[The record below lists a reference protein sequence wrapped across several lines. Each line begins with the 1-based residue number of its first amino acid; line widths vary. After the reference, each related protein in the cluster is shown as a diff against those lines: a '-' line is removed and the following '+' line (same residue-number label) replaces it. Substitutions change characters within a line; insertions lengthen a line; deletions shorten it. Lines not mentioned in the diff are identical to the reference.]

1 MITDSNILLLSLYSM
16 EDSNDSLNKL
26 KFSNKTT
33 PLIST
38 TITTNAVTSPSSVET
53 LLAQQQM
60 TESVTTTLT
69 DTTTSETV
77 ITKKREK
84 FSKDSNGE
92 RIRDEK
98 GYRLRAAG
106 LCTRLNKNCNT
117 ELLLVSGRGNSNSWV
132 VPGGGIEE
140 DENAQQAAIREVHEE
155 AGIRA
160 TIRSMVGEFK
170 DDERLNRTILYE
182 LNVIEEYEDWED
194 GRNGR
199 LRSWFTIPEAL
210 EKIKSSQRVM
220 LQKYISD

>member
-26 KFSNKTT
+26 KLSNKTT

-38 TITTNAVTSPSSVET
+38 SITTNAVTSPSSVET
-53 LLAQQQM
+53 LLTQQKA

-69 DTTTSETV
+69 PSETV
-77 ITKKREK
+77 IIKKREK

-140 DENAQQAAIREVHEE
+140 NENAQQAAIREVHEE

>member
-53 LLAQQQM
+53 LLAQQQV

>member
-1 MITDSNILLLSLYSM
+1 M
-16 EDSNDSLNKL
+16 EDSNDDLNEKKL
-26 KFSNKTT
+26 SNKT
-33 PLIST
+33 
-38 TITTNAVTSPSSVET
+38 APSSVEPIMT
-53 LLAQQQM
+53 QQKV
-60 TESVTTTLT
+60 TESVTTITSSSST
-69 DTTTSETV
+69 DTTSEEV
-77 ITKKREK
+77 IIKKREK

-106 LCTRLNKNCNT
+106 LCTRLNKNCNI

-199 LRSWFTIPEAL
+199 QRSWFTIPEAL

-220 LQKYISD
+220 LQRYISD

>member
-53 LLAQQQM
+53 LLAQQQV

-170 DDERLNRTILYE
+170 
-182 LNVIEEYEDWED
+182 V
-194 GRNGR
+194 
-199 LRSWFTIPEAL
+199 RSFL
-210 EKIKSSQRVM
+210 F
-220 LQKYISD
+220 

>member
-53 LLAQQQM
+53 LLAHQQM
-60 TESVTTTLT
+60 TKSLT